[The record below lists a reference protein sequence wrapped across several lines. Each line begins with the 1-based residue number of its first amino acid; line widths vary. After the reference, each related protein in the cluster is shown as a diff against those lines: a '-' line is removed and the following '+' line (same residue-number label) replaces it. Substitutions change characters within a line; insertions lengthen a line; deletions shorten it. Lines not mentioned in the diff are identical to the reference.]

1 MPSKFQLLTSYQ
13 NSLQP
18 QLVPLSQRYFK
29 VFKNSP
35 SSEEDSPPRP
45 RAAVALRRRL
55 GRGGILHYDRRV
67 VPPITV
73 RRALRGSTDDYLSFE
88 PSFPG
93 RLEVL
98 SEVEREDRNR
108 RIAERWRY
116 DEDDRFPAFEGP
128 EELERQL
135 VDDYEAK

>member
-1 MPSKFQLLTSYQ
+1 MQA
-13 NSLQP
+13 

-35 SSEEDSPPRP
+35 PPDDDSPPRP

-67 VPPITV
+67 VPPITA
-73 RRALRGSTDDYLSFE
+73 RRASRGSIDDYLSFE

-93 RLEVL
+93 RLEDL
-98 SEVEREDRNR
+98 SEVERGDRAQR
-108 RIAERWRY
+108 MAERWRY

-135 VDDYEAK
+135 FDDYEAK